1 FHRAFHLYHKF
12 CALDLSSFYLD
23 ILKDRLYTFYFDSK
37 ERRSAQTA
45 LYYILKTLIV
55 LGAPILSFTCEEAY
69 QEMPYKE
76 KDSVFLET
84 VTKERKYKDDNLVK
98 DFEKILELRDIVFK
112 LLEEM
117 RINKKIGSSLEADVY
132 IEGED
137 EIIEK
142 YFEYLPEIFIVSQ
155 IKKGK
160 PQSFE
165 LSSEKENIKIYV
177 KRSKGEKCDRCWRY
191 LEEVKKNE
199 KKLCKR
205 CEEVL
210 LKKGLFI

>member
-1 FHRAFHLYHKF
+1 
-12 CALDLSSFYLD
+12 
-23 ILKDRLYTFYFDSK
+23 
-37 ERRSAQTA
+37 
-45 LYYILKTLIV
+45 
-55 LGAPILSFTCEEAY
+55 
-69 QEMPYKE
+69 
-76 KDSVFLET
+76 
-84 VTKERKYKDDNLVK
+84 
-98 DFEKILELRDIVFK
+98 
-112 LLEEM
+112 
-117 RINKKIGSSLEADVY
+117 
-132 IEGED
+132 